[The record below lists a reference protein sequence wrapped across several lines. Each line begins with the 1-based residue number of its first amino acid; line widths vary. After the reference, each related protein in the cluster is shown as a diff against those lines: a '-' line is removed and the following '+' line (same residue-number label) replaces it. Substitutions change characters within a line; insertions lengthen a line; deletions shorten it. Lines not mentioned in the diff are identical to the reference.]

1 MIRTFIIFSII
12 YILMYFAGNPMNF
25 ATPFDAIYFSL
36 TVTSTVGFGDYIP
49 KSKIDKY
56 IVSLHMLTLIT
67 DLTFLLK

>member
-1 MIRTFIIFSII
+1 
-12 YILMYFAGNPMNF
+12 MNF
-25 ATPFDAIYFSL
+25 ETPFDAIYFSL